1 MIMWEKQR
9 TIERL
14 GELERT
20 IDTLTGRLRDVQ
32 WELQQTKAHS
42 LRERLWKNL
51 MNSRQGSEFMSSV
64 CNRHIRPNTK
74 MVHHVGSIAG
84 Y

>member
-1 MIMWEKQR
+1 MIRSERQR

-20 IDTLTGRLRDVQ
+20 IDTLTGRLREVQ
-32 WELQQTKAHS
+32 WELQQTKGSS

-51 MNSRQGSEFMSSV
+51 LHARQESDFMSSV
-64 CNRHIRPNTK
+64 CNRRIRPNTK
-74 MVHHVGSIAG
+74 VADHAGSIAG